1 MTAIPS
7 WQSRFLSRAVAKL
20 IRREDWGG
28 EWRLKILARAVFGAP
43 APYRWLTAYGVK
55 VEKSTGAAGEWIN
68 PKEPKR
74 GVVLYIHGGGYV
86 SCSAKTHRPLT
97 AALARRTRRKVFS
110 VEYRRAPEA
119 RFPAAL
125 DDVIAAYQFVLA
137 NIPVDEPVAIAGD
150 SAGGGLALALA
161 MHARDAGLTQ
171 PACVVLFSPWT
182 DLEGTGASLTA
193 NDGKCAMFRPRNIE
207 QFAKIYLG
215 DVSPRNPKA
224 SPLFGAA
231 SNLPP
236 VQFHVGIT
244 ELLLD
249 DSVRVHERIL
259 QTAGSSELL
268 YNDSFHGMQVVT
280 PILPEARESLQAA
293 AEFMVRHFERV

>member
-1 MTAIPS
+1 MPS
-7 WQSRFLSRAVAKL
+7 WQSRFFSRAIEKL
-20 IRREDWGG
+20 VRRENWGG
-28 EWRLKILARAVFGAP
+28 EWKLKILARSIFGIP
-43 APYRWLTAYGVK
+43 APYGWLTSIGVK
-55 VEKSTGAAGEWIN
+55 VEKSTGASGEWN
-68 PKEPKR
+68 HPKNPKR
-74 GVVLYIHGGGYV
+74 GVILYIHGGGYV
-86 SCSAKTHRPLT
+86 SCSTRTYRSLT

-110 VEYRRAPEA
+110 VDYRRAPEH

-137 NIPVDEPVAIAGD
+137 NVNVDEPIAVAGD

-182 DLEGTGASLTA
+182 DLEGTGASRFS
-193 NDGKCAMFRPRNIE
+193 NDGKCAVFRPANIE
-207 QFAKIYLG
+207 QFARVYLG
-215 DVSPRNPKA
+215 DASPRNPKA

-249 DSVRVHERIL
+249 DSVRVHEKIR
-259 QTAGSSELL
+259 QTGGSSELL
-268 YNDSFHGMQVVT
+268 YNDSFHGMQILAPV
-280 PILPEARESLQAA
+280 LPEARESIQAA
-293 AEFMVRHFERV
+293 SEFIVRYLERV